1 MKPKNLQFNL
11 IQLGE
16 EVNLKPE
23 HIELIEKEPI
33 DVLIKYIDLTDKN
46 LNREGIKQI
55 TKDEDHE
62 ELRYCVRS
70 ILDNIPWIRKIFIV
84 MPNEKV
90 RYFKPIEEIK
100 DRIVYVKDKDL
111 LGFESANIHAFHFFL
126 WNMTNF
132 GLSENFILM
141 DDDYF
146 IGKPINKTQFFYYD
160 EKEKKVLPSILSDQF
175 SELDKSYVYREYEK
189 LFNKLQKIDP
199 YTSDG
204 WSFHTLS
211 AMKLMLDNFE
221 APIIEACF
229 THNAISLNLKDIKE
243 IFEFIKEKYKYANNT
258 LYNKTRDIFNLQ
270 SQSLFNTYLLNVKK
284 RKINMIPR
292 KFIDLKD
299 LKKIKIK
306 DLEIELF
313 VINTSGENTYSPEE
327 FDFEKKMLEEKYNKT
342 TPYEIIS
349 KEEENNKTINNLT
362 GNEDI
367 NKKFDDLKNQV
378 QMNIKKLEK
387 KYSNMFICS
396 NLTLILLCII
406 LVIYIFNNKHSL
418 SNKKIFKNRN
428 KESYLAEENKLF
440 K

>member
-1 MKPKNLQFNL
+1 
-11 IQLGE
+11 
-16 EVNLKPE
+16 
-23 HIELIEKEPI
+23 
-33 DVLIKYIDLTDKN
+33 
-46 LNREGIKQI
+46 
-55 TKDEDHE
+55 
-62 ELRYCVRS
+62 
-70 ILDNIPWIRKIFIV
+70 
-84 MPNEKV
+84 
-90 RYFKPIEEIK
+90 
-100 DRIVYVKDKDL
+100 
-111 LGFESANIHAFHFFL
+111 
-126 WNMTNF
+126 
-132 GLSENFILM
+132 
-141 DDDYF
+141 
-146 IGKPINKTQFFYYD
+146 
-160 EKEKKVLPSILSDQF
+160 
-175 SELDKSYVYREYEK
+175 
-189 LFNKLQKIDP
+189 
-199 YTSDG
+199 
-204 WSFHTLS
+204 
-211 AMKLMLDNFE
+211 MLDNFKN
-221 APIIEACF
+221 PIIEACF

-243 IFEFIKEKYKYANNT
+243 IYEFIKEKYKYANHT
-258 LYNKTRDIFNLQ
+258 LYSKTRDIFNLQ
-270 SQSLFNTYLLNVKK
+270 SQSLFNTYLLNVKN

-349 KEEENNKTINNLT
+349 KEEENGDKTINITKFYIKNLT

-418 SNKKIFKNRN
+418 SNKKNFKNRN